1 MFMKLNKYDQFI
13 NEEFFRKVFTNYK
26 KSKKETPQ
34 QRIQKCVDEILN
46 FLAEN
51 DVYDWNKFN
60 KMSPFDRSVID
71 RLIDSQVRNMQELK
85 EVRFKVR
92 LELSNREQLSEYKD
106 ELEQSEE
113 YEKCA
118 QIVKRMSQR

>member
-1 MFMKLNKYDQFI
+1 MKLNKYDQFI